1 MTWKPT
7 KFRGVRYREHLTR
20 KHGIMPDR
28 YFVIRYQRDGKRVEE
43 KLGWSSDK
51 EGKWTAEKAAKVL
64 ADLKDAFDLGKEKP
78 TRLSEAR
85 QAEKE
90 RREAEKVRRENEALE
105 KARQEKEDLTF
116 GQYFTLTYSPETKG
130 KKKWEK
136 EQSHFRLWIEPAI
149 GKIPLKDLRPLH
161 LERLKKNLL
170 EAGKIEGDAK
180 AVKKPK
186 SARTIQY
193 VFSTVRVVWN
203 HARKNRVIQGDSP
216 TRGVSKP
223 KVENRRIR
231 FLDEDEAGEFL
242 SYLKGR
248 DLAVYRMATI
258 SLFMGLRAGEIF
270 GLRWKNLDQGN
281 GLLWVMDGKSGKSR
295 PVYMPDTVKTLFSEM
310 KPGNP
315 EDLIFPGPGG
325 TVLREI
331 PMPFRTAVK
340 KLELNAGISDRRER
354 FSFHSL
360 RHSCASLLIQSGVD
374 LYTVKEILGQGS
386 IALTER
392 YSHLADSALK
402 EAAKKMPSLTG
413 DQTGQGKVVK
423 IK

>member
-1 MTWKPT
+1 MKWKYLE
-7 KFRGVRYREHLTR
+7 GVKGIRYREHPTR
-20 KHGIMPDR
+20 KHGIHPDR
-28 YFVIRYQRDGKRVEE
+28 YFTICYQHKGQRVEE
-43 KLGWSSDK
+43 GFGWLS
-51 EGKWTAEKAAKVL
+51 EGRTLKKAIRRLDELREAAK
-64 ADLKDAFDLGKEKP
+64 DPQKNPDGIPKP

-90 RREAEKVRRENEALE
+90 RREQEALE
-105 KARQEKEDLTF
+105 KAREEKETLTF
-116 GQYFTLTYSPETKG
+116 GQYFTGTYSPETKG

-136 EQSHFRLWIEPAI
+136 EESHFRLWIEPAI

-161 LERLKKNLL
+161 LERLKKTLL

-186 SARTIQY
+186 SPRTIQY

-203 HARKNRVIQGDSP
+203 HARKNRVIQGDCP
-216 TRGVSKP
+216 TKGVSKP

-258 SLFMGLRAGEIF
+258 SLFMGLRAGEVF

-295 PVYMPDTVKTLFSEM
+295 AVYMPDQVKTLFSEM
-310 KPGNP
+310 RPGNP

-331 PMPFRTAVK
+331 PMPFRTAVR

-374 LYTVKEILGQGS
+374 LYTVKEILGHGS